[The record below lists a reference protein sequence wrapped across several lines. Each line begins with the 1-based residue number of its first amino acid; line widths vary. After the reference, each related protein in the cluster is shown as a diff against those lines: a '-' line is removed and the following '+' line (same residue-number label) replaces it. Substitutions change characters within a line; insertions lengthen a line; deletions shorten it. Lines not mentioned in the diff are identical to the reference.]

1 MSKIPTPLPL
11 PSAPPFRPEGA
22 DRSVER
28 GRYERIGMSIGCLVD
43 KKQAAYGRSFDKAG
57 IVLRQLY
64 PEGIR
69 PEQYDDLLAIVRILD
84 KFFRIATDKRAF
96 GENPWGD
103 VAGYS
108 LLMNGRQNPARG
120 TETSGNGLTTRTYQD
135 EEGEP

>member
-1 MSKIPTPLPL
+1 MAEPT
-11 PSAPPFRPEGA
+11 RPGA
-22 DRSVER
+22 VDQPDER
-28 GRYERIGMSIGCLVD
+28 GRYERIGEAIGRLVD

-57 IVLRQLY
+57 IVLKQLY
-64 PEGIR
+64 PNGIT
-69 PEQYDDLLAIVRILD
+69 PDQYDDLLAIVRILD

-120 TETSGNGLTTRTYQD
+120 TETSEDGRTWRKFQSD
-135 EEGEP
+135 EAEP